1 MNKALLALKA
11 GKSTGADTI
20 SARLLSAAAPAI
32 TMPITTIINNSIR
45 SGTFPTMWKLAKVIP
60 IHKKG
65 ATDNKGNY
73 RPISV
78 LSALSKILERHVHDS
93 LYAYLMARNLLHGSQ
108 SGFRTQHSCETAL
121 NYMVHKWALA
131 IDKGLVNGVVLLDL
145 RKAFDLVNHTVLL
158 EKMAI
163 YGCSQQSMQWFTSY
177 LSERQQFVQ
186 FKGKLSQQAD
196 IQTGIPQ
203 GSILGPL
210 LFIMFM
216 NDMPLN
222 VSASV
227 DMYADDSTITA
238 TGKTTEAVEEK
249 LNNDLH
255 EVSKWCEENKMVIN
269 AEKTKMMLVT
279 TRQKW
284 QNLHKTDH
292 DVQINDKNLQV
303 VNGERLLGV
312 EIDHFLSWSSH
323 VQKTHTTIARHI
335 ALLCRIKK
343 YLPHQARQT
352 FYHSFI
358 LPHMDYCSTLWGD
371 ASAAERIHK
380 LQKRAARVIT
390 DSPYRTPSAP
400 LFEQLR
406 WLSLPDR
413 VKYRKALLVFKSV
426 KGLAPDYMCELFES
440 IQMVSSRNTRSNARD
455 DLYVPRARTQLFQST
470 LTITGANIWNKL
482 STAIRSCN
490 SVADFKCAYMREICH

>member
-1 MNKALLALKA
+1 
-11 GKSTGADTI
+11 
-20 SARLLSAAAPAI
+20 
-32 TMPITTIINNSIR
+32 
-45 SGTFPTMWKLAKVIP
+45 
-60 IHKKG
+60 
-65 ATDNKGNY
+65 
-73 RPISV
+73 
-78 LSALSKILERHVHDS
+78 
-93 LYAYLMARNLLHGSQ
+93 
-108 SGFRTQHSCETAL
+108 
-121 NYMVHKWALA
+121 
-131 IDKGLVNGVVLLDL
+131 
-145 RKAFDLVNHTVLL
+145 
-158 EKMAI
+158 
-163 YGCSQQSMQWFTSY
+163 
-177 LSERQQFVQ
+177 
-186 FKGKLSQQAD
+186 
-196 IQTGIPQ
+196 
-203 GSILGPL
+203 
-210 LFIMFM
+210 MFM

-227 DMYADDSTITA
+227 DMYTDDSTITA

-269 AEKTKMMLVT
+269 AENTKMMLVT

-284 QNLHKTDH
+284 QHLHKTDP

-303 VNGERLLGV
+303 VNSERLLRV
-312 EIDHFLSWSSH
+312 QIDHFLSLSSH

-343 YLPHQARQT
+343 YLPYQAKQT

-390 DSPYRTPSAP
+390 NSPYRTPSAP
-400 LFEQLR
+400 LFEQFR

-413 VKYRKALLVFKSV
+413 VKYRKVLLVFKSV

-440 IQMVSSRNTRSNARD
+440 VQMVSSRNTRSNARD
-455 DLYVPRARTQLFQST
+455 DLYVSRARTQLFQST
-470 LTITGANIWNKL
+470 LTISGANIWNKL
-482 STAIRSCN
+482 SRAIRSCN
-490 SVADFKCAYMREICH
+490 